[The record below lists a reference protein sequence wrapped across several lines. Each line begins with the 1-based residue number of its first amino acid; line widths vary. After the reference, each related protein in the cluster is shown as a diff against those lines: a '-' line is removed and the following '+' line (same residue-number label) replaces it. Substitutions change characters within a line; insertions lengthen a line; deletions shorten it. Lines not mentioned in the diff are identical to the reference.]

1 MNDTVNIGEYCVHCF
16 HSVAPGSGRFVNR
29 IPADVC
35 SGLNY
40 LRLDGYACAECMIL
54 DCDRCGKGIALD
66 EDITPD
72 MCNLDGFAD
81 HADRVCEDCLTNE
94 EKEREGVRREK

>member
-1 MNDTVNIGEYCVHCF
+1 MSDIIDIGEYCVHCF

-40 LRLDGYACAECMIL
+40 LRLVGCAECMIL
-54 DCDRCGKGIALD
+54 DCDRCGKSIALN

-72 MCNLDGFAD
+72 VSNLDGFSDRAD
-81 HADRVCEDCLTNE
+81 QVCEDCLTNE
-94 EKEREGVRREK
+94 EKERWERFYNE